1 MLLHVAR
8 QSFDVGQATDV
19 THVKVGTHQNHLTLA
34 IAAVRLAHRFATRR
48 QLMPR
53 RSNS

>member
-19 THVKVGTHQNHLTLA
+19 THVKVGVVPGRG
-34 IAAVRLAHRFATRR
+34 IDERSVRLLASINLLPAREA
-48 QLMPR
+48 
-53 RSNS
+53 